1 MREHTGEQTLPDRAA
16 LDARIAFVAA
26 AFLLAYAFTALLDR
40 VGAPERFV
48 GAAPPY
54 FTVLALATL
63 GFLLHSMRVSVYY
76 TASRAAPAAYAGFA
90 NAAIVVAMTLPFAAR
105 LAGRSWGLGV
115 VCGIFLGLAAGAFY
129 LGPLLRKSGLF
140 SLSSLLAARFPD
152 AAPRLGLIG
161 AVALASCLL
170 ALAGVHIAV
179 EALVDLSGASRPFAA
194 FLIGAASLVVAGP
207 GGLAGVIWAS
217 AAAGGVALL
226 GLAWPLAALALH
238 GDLPAGLIGGGGEA
252 WRGAAELLGV
262 WGVAPGPTSLLVEIG
277 ATIAVALGLA
287 CLAPT
292 LAPAVTTADVAAT
305 RRAGYASFFWTIVFA
320 LLVAATVAA
329 AALNLS
335 ANVAG
340 EAPERLPPA
349 VYTAS
354 ARGLVSICG
363 ASARGPSEAQRACAK
378 QGLATGQPLAAANV
392 RPVDGDYLLGALPEI
407 AGLGA
412 AASGLLT
419 SALVAFGL
427 ALAAAGLQACATAV
441 GHDAL
446 YQMRGEIDLTSRRLA
461 ISRLALVVVSTLA
474 YVTSVA
480 HLTTPG
486 PLVAMAIAIS
496 AACVAPAVA
505 LTFWRRAG
513 NREAIVALAG
523 GMAGVAFSLLAAES
537 ARRVE
542 VYAIAGLV
550 GATLGLAFGIVSGLA
565 SGGEKPEARA
575 FVLRLLRGDGQVMQP
590 DKGA

>member
-1 MREHTGEQTLPDRAA
+1 MREHTGEQTLSDRAA

-26 AFLLAYAFTALLDR
+26 AFLLACAFTALLDR

-54 FTVLALATL
+54 FTVLGLATL

-76 TASRAAPAAYAGFA
+76 TAGRATPAVYAGFA
-90 NAAIVVAMTLPFAAR
+90 NAVVVVGMALPFAAR

-115 VCGIFLGLAAGAFY
+115 VCGIFLGLAAGAFS

-140 SLSSLLAARFPD
+140 SLSGLLAARFSDP
-152 AAPRLGLIG
+152 APRLGLIG
-161 AVALASCLL
+161 AVALTSGLL
-170 ALAGVHIAV
+170 AFAGIHIAV
-179 EALVDLSGASRPFAA
+179 EALVDLTGASRPFAA
-194 FLIGAASLVVAGP
+194 FFIGAASLVIAGP

-217 AAAGGVALL
+217 AAAGGVAVL
-226 GLAWPLAALALH
+226 GLGWPLAALALH
-238 GDLPAGLIGGGGEA
+238 GELPSGLLGGSGDA
-252 WRGAAELLGV
+252 WRGTAALLNV
-262 WGVAPGPTSLLVEIG
+262 WGVAPGPTSLPVEIG
-277 ATIAVALGLA
+277 ATIAIALGLA

-292 LAPAVTTADVAAT
+292 LAPAVTTADVTAT
-305 RRAGYASFFWTIVFA
+305 RRAGYASFFWAAVFA

-329 AALNLS
+329 SALNLS

-349 VYTAS
+349 VYMAS

-363 ASARGPSEAQRACAK
+363 ASARGPSEAQRACAR
-378 QGLATGQPLAAANV
+378 QGLAPGQPLRAENV
-392 RPVDGDYLLGALPEI
+392 RPIDGDYLLGSLPEI

-446 YQMRGEIDLTSRRLA
+446 YRIRGEIDLTSRRLA

-474 YVTSVA
+474 YVTSVT
-480 HLTTPG
+480 HLITPG
-486 PLVAMAIAIS
+486 PLVALAIAIS

-505 LTFWRRAG
+505 LTFWPRAE
-513 NREAIVALAG
+513 NREAIVAFAG
-523 GMAGVAFSLLAAES
+523 GGVGLAYSLLAAES
-537 ARRVE
+537 ARRIE

-550 GATLGLAFGIVSGLA
+550 GATLGLAFGVVSGLA
-565 SGGEKPEARA
+565 SGGDKPAARA